1 MLKVYMFIMILGIVG
16 GALYGAKYYYESTQA
31 TIRQLSA
38 EKAILD
44 QALERQTAA
53 MEEMQA
59 TAAKQNELNQALQL
73 ELQEAESGLDEIRS
87 KLSSHDLTKLV
98 LAKPG
103 LIETR
108 INNGTSEAFRLFESD
123 TARPVAE

>member
-1 MLKVYMFIMILGIVG
+1 
-16 GALYGAKYYYESTQA
+16 
-31 TIRQLSA
+31 
-38 EKAILD
+38 
-44 QALERQTAA
+44 

-59 TAAKQNELNQALQL
+59 TAAKQNELNQALQA

>member
-1 MLKVYMFIMILGIVG
+1 MFKVYMFVIILGIVG
-16 GALYGAKYYYESTQA
+16 GALYGARYYYESTQA

-44 QALERQTAA
+44 QAVERQTAA

-59 TAAKQNELNQALQL
+59 TAAKQNELNQALQA

-87 KLSSHDLTKLV
+87 KLSNHDLTKLV

>member
-1 MLKVYMFIMILGIVG
+1 MLKVYMFIIVLGIVG
-16 GALYGAKYYYESTQA
+16 GALYGARYYYELTQA

-73 ELQEAESGLDEIRS
+73 ELQEAETGLDEIRS

-98 LAKPG
+98 LARPG